1 MAPERSQAQKL
12 AELCYLMPPSTF
24 MVEARRF
31 EMEVGIMGLTASGKS
46 TVFGL
51 LTGQDAAA
59 RHGIIQVGIAKV
71 PDDRLEA
78 LSSMYQ
84 PEKTTPATVRYV
96 DVPGIPEEHRREAAF
111 NLPELRAVDALMVVL
126 RAFTN
131 DAVAHPMGSIDSL
144 RDLRHIEQEFILQD
158 LLIIEKRLER
168 VRKDLGK
175 RQMPELEREAALLE
189 RCQEVLENER
199 PLREESFDENEAKI
213 LRGFTFL
220 SMKPMLVVLNVGEDQ
235 MADEAYSD
243 SGWAEWTKR
252 PHMAF
257 TRVCA
262 TLENELTQVEGTD
275 AQVFMA
281 EFGIEDR
288 ALDRVIRESY
298 RLLGSISFFTVGSDE
313 CRAWSI
319 RTSTPAVEAGG
330 VIHSD
335 IQRGFIRA
343 EVVPHDDLL
352 EAGSLAACRQLGTL
366 RLEGKTYPVR
376 DGEVVHFRF
385 NV

>member
-1 MAPERSQAQKL
+1 
-12 AELCYLMPPSTF
+12 
-24 MVEARRF
+24 
-31 EMEVGIMGLTASGKS
+31 MEVGIMGLAASGKS

-51 LTGQDAAA
+51 LTGQNLAT
-59 RHGIIQVGIAKV
+59 RHGSVQIGVAKV
-71 PDDRLEA
+71 PDARLDA
-78 LSSMYQ
+78 LSSMYR

-126 RAFTN
+126 RAFDD
-131 DAVAHPMGSIDSL
+131 DAVAHPMGSIDPL
-144 RDLRHIEQEFILQD
+144 RDLRHIEEEFILQD
-158 LLIIEKRLER
+158 LMVVERRLER
-168 VRKDLGK
+168 VLHDLRKRK
-175 RQMPELEREAALLE
+175 MPELEREAELLE
-189 RCQEVLENER
+189 RCRTALEEER
-199 PLREESFDENEAKI
+199 PLREESFTEHETKT

-220 SMKPMLVVLNVGEDQ
+220 SMKPMLVVLNVGEEQ
-235 MADEAYSD
+235 ISDEVFANAR
-243 SGWAEWTKR
+243 WAEWLDR

-262 TLENELTQVEGTD
+262 TLEGELTQLDGAD
-275 AQVFMA
+275 AEDFMA
-281 EFGIEDR
+281 DFGVGDR

-313 CRAWSI
+313 CRAWSV

-343 EVVPHDDLL
+343 EVVPHDALL

>member
-1 MAPERSQAQKL
+1 
-12 AELCYLMPPSTF
+12 
-24 MVEARRF
+24 
-31 EMEVGIMGLTASGKS
+31 MEVGIMGLAASGKS
-46 TVFGL
+46 TLFGL
-51 LTGQDAAA
+51 LTGHEPGTAPA
-59 RHGIIQVGIAKV
+59 RHGSVQIGVARV
-71 PDDRLEA
+71 PDARLEA
-78 LSSMYQ
+78 LSAMYE
-84 PEKTTPATVRYV
+84 PEKTTPASVRYV

-126 RAFTN
+126 RAFEN
-131 DAVAHPMGSIDSL
+131 NAVAHPFGSIDPL
-144 RDLRHIEQEFILQD
+144 RDLQHIEEEFILQD
-158 LLIIEKRLER
+158 LMVVERRLER
-168 VRKDLGK
+168 LQKDLRK
-175 RQMPELEREAALLE
+175 RKTPELEREAQVLE
-189 RCQEVLENER
+189 QCRLALENEN
-199 PLREESFDENEAKI
+199 PLRAESFPEDEARI

-220 SMKPMLVVLNVGEDQ
+220 SIKPMLVVLNVGEEQ
-235 MADEAYSD
+235 ISGEAFSNPQ
-243 SGWAEWTKR
+243 WNEWLER
-252 PHMAF
+252 PGMAF

-262 TLENELTQVEGTD
+262 TLEGELMQLEGDD
-275 AQVFMA
+275 ARDFMA
-281 EFGIEDR
+281 DFGIEDR

-343 EVVPHDDLL
+343 EVVPHDALL

-366 RLEGKTYPVR
+366 RLEGKTYPVQ

>member
-1 MAPERSQAQKL
+1 
-12 AELCYLMPPSTF
+12 
-24 MVEARRF
+24 
-31 EMEVGIMGLTASGKS
+31 MEVGIMGLAASGKS
-46 TVFGL
+46 TLFGL
-51 LTGQDAAA
+51 LTGQEPGAPAA
-59 RHGIIQVGIAKV
+59 RHGSLQIGVARV
-71 PDDRLEA
+71 PDARLDA
-78 LSSMYQ
+78 LSAMYE
-84 PEKTTPATVRYV
+84 PAKTTPASVRYV
-96 DVPGIPEEHRREAAF
+96 DVPGIPEEHRREAAV
-111 NLPELRAVDALMVVL
+111 NTPELRAVDALMVVL
-126 RAFTN
+126 RAFEN
-131 DAVAHPMGSIDSL
+131 GAVAHPMGSIDPL
-144 RDLRHIEQEFILQD
+144 RDLQHIEEEFILQD
-158 LLIIEKRLER
+158 LMVVERRLER
-168 VRKDLGK
+168 LRKELGK
-175 RQMPELEREAALLE
+175 RKTPEFEREAQLLE
-189 RCQEVLENER
+189 QCRVVLENER
-199 PLREESFDENEAKI
+199 PLRAESFSEAEEKV

-220 SMKPMLVVLNVGEDQ
+220 SIKPMLVVLNVGEEQ
-235 MADEAYSD
+235 MSEVAFSD
-243 SGWAEWTKR
+243 SRWAEWLER
-252 PHMAF
+252 AQMAF

-262 TLENELTQVEGTD
+262 TLEGELMRLDGAD
-275 AQVFMA
+275 AEDFMA

-313 CRAWSI
+313 CRAWSV

-343 EVVPHDDLL
+343 EVVPHDALL

>member
-1 MAPERSQAQKL
+1 
-12 AELCYLMPPSTF
+12 
-24 MVEARRF
+24 
-31 EMEVGIMGLTASGKS
+31 MEVGIMGLAASGKS
-46 TVFGL
+46 TLFGL
-51 LTGQDAAA
+51 LTGQEPKAPAA
-59 RHGIIQVGIAKV
+59 RHGSVQIGVARV
-71 PDDRLEA
+71 PDARLDA
-78 LSSMYQ
+78 LSAMYE
-84 PEKTTPATVRYV
+84 PEKTTPASVRYV
-96 DVPGIPEEHRREAAF
+96 DVPGIPEEHRQEAAF
-111 NLPELRAVDALMVVL
+111 NLPELRSVDALMVVL
-126 RAFTN
+126 RAFEN
-131 DAVAHPMGSIDSL
+131 DAVAHPMGSIDPL
-144 RDLRHIEQEFILQD
+144 RDLKHIEEEFILQD
-158 LLIIEKRLER
+158 LMVVERRLDR
-168 VRKDLGK
+168 LWKDLGK
-175 RQMPELEREAALLE
+175 RKTPELEREARILE
-189 RCQEVLENER
+189 QCRVVLENEH
-199 PLREESFDENEAKI
+199 PLREESFPEDEAKV

-220 SMKPMLVVLNVGEDQ
+220 SIKPMLVVLNVGEEQ
-235 MADEAYSD
+235 MSEEAFSA
-243 SGWAEWTKR
+243 SRWSEWLER
-252 PHMAF
+252 PQMAF

-262 TLENELTQVEGTD
+262 TLDGELMQLEGAD
-275 AQVFMA
+275 AGDFMA

-343 EVVPHDDLL
+343 EVVPHDALL

-366 RLEGKTYPVR
+366 RLEGKTYSVR

>member
-1 MAPERSQAQKL
+1 MQ
-12 AELCYLMPPSTF
+12 
-24 MVEARRF
+24 
-31 EMEVGIMGLTASGKS
+31 VGIMGLAASGKT

-51 LTGQDAAA
+51 LTRQDPATL
-59 RHGIIQVGIAKV
+59 HGSVQVGVAKV
-71 PDDRLEA
+71 PDTRLDA
-78 LSSMYQ
+78 LSSMYR
-84 PEKTTPATVRYV
+84 PEKTTPASVRYV
-96 DVPGIPEEHRREAAF
+96 DVPGIPEEHRQELAL

-126 RAFTN
+126 RFFTN
-131 DAVAHPMGSIDSL
+131 DAVAHPMGSIDPL

-158 LLIIEKRLER
+158 LMVVEKRLDR
-168 VRKDLGK
+168 VHRDLAKRK
-175 RQMPELEREAALLE
+175 MPELEREAALLG
-189 RCQEVLENER
+189 RCREMLENER
-199 PLREESFDENEAKI
+199 PLREESFAEQDAKI

-220 SMKPMLVVLNVGEDQ
+220 SMKPILVVANVGEDQ
-235 MADEAYSD
+235 VADRTFSG
-243 SGWAEWTKR
+243 SGWADWADR
-252 PHMAF
+252 PHVAF

-262 TLENELTQVEGTD
+262 TLEYELAQLEGSE
-275 AQVFMA
+275 AHEFMA
-281 EFGIEDR
+281 EYGIVDR
-288 ALDRVIRESY
+288 ALDRIIRESY

-319 RTSTPAVEAGG
+319 GSSTPAVEAGG

-343 EVVPHDDLL
+343 EVVPHDTLL
-352 EAGSLAACRQLGTL
+352 EAGSLAACRQQGTL